1 MITVRVYDGA
11 SLSANASTDAS
22 GAISRARNITFTTGL
37 PGGFLSC
44 TWDTTLADPSAW
56 DVELGRYVKLYAS
69 LDSVFEGQI
78 EDIGYSRDMATG
90 LYTASVT
97 ALGPWARA
105 KKVREAANY
114 VAATTGNTIVQTALA
129 EMANISTDYTY
140 VWGADRNLN
149 TVNYDASV
157 ADVIEDV
164 LKYGSQNNIPLYF
177 AFWETPQTGTS
188 TAGPRAWLW
197 QRDLTTIVHWRVR
210 VSEFAFKYTES
221 LANVYNAV
229 VATYNAGANE
239 TAESTDAASQ
249 ALYGERQIWSGL
261 SVETQ
266 TLAVAEAAR
275 ATYISWKA
283 DPRPIL
289 SPFALKRWAR
299 DGGGVKRPCAYVRA
313 GDVMTVE
320 DWIVDDTSYTFVVGA
335 TTYSADED
343 SVQITPEERPK
354 TLSALLGA
362 ASV

>member
-1 MITVRVYDGA
+1 MITLQVRTGA
-11 SLSANASTDAS
+11 SLASTALPDAS
-22 GAISRARNITFTTGL
+22 GAIARARNITFTTGL

-44 TWDTTLADPSAW
+44 TFDTTLSDPAAW
-56 DVELGRYVKLYAS
+56 DVELGRYVKVFAS
-69 LDSVFEGQI
+69 VDSVFEGQI
-78 EDIGYSRDMATG
+78 EDIGFARDMATG
-90 LYTASVT
+90 QYTASVT

-114 VAATTGNTIVQTALA
+114 AVATTGNTIVQTALA
-129 EMANISTDYTY
+129 EMADISTDYTY

-157 ADVIEDV
+157 ASIIEDV

-177 AFWETPQTGTS
+177 AFWETPQTGSS

-197 QRDLTTIVHWRVR
+197 ARDLDTVVHWRVR
-210 VSEFAFKYTES
+210 VNEFAFQYTDS

-239 TAESTDAASQ
+239 TAESTDATSQ
-249 ALYGERQIWSGL
+249 TLYGERQIWSGL

-275 ATYISWKA
+275 DTFVSWKA

-289 SPFALKRWAR
+289 SPFTLRRWAR
-299 DGGGVKRPCAYVRA
+299 DGGGVKRPCVYVRA

-335 TTYSADED
+335 TTYDAESD

-362 ASV
+362 AST